1 MEQSVNAVFL
11 FDTVG
16 FLFLL
21 DLLGQLLD
29 YQEYQTA
36 QGHPCII
43 KLMSFPI
50 LFNGPGLHPLSC

>member
-36 QGHPCII
+36 QGRDT
-43 KLMSFPI
+43 LAS
-50 LFNGPGLHPLSC
+50 LN